1 MILHK
6 VHEFSDV
13 PILYA
18 AEERILSRESRKV
31 EGRNKRIKLPVHLIR
46 LEDILKVIRL
56 IERRVV
62 VHDLI
67 KISEKVLRDIAVIV
81 HFRVDNDNIR
91 NLTGNQVI
99 IEPRSARAVIVVSV
113 ILRIISHDNTIC
125 IARLIEL
132 NDLTSDVIIQ
142 NRRRHRNNSLLHD
155 LIIRNTRKTRNN
167 IRLTVA
173 VPTGSDKLIRADNR
187 HIIHGTRINVRIY
200 EIEHLS
206 LSPRF
211 QIIPEN
217 RIFIPGVQIIPR
229 TIHHTVHIADRNRSS
244 KLIPQLPVRRVNLII
259 LSLGLL
265 PISTYLRVNLTAKHK
280 QPVDVKIITLRKPQI
295 HVHKLPVLKHL
306 NGIPRRQND
315 VSVRRNLHITRVKRR
330 PIIIPVVIPLLR
342 LVTDNRRL
350 LIILPGILPEHIRLL
365 ILIIRIIILI
375 NKRPYRPILSK
386 RHSLH
391 IHRRCVTI
399 LEVKISLP
407 QNRPVRADLKQKLPL
422 PTFISPLTALS
433 KYLPSGRIKILHI
446 ETIRLSILIR
456 QLNTLLPEHISKL
469 NLVLIASARRYQ
481 NHNRSKRKRTC
492 HYPEFIHI
500 ILH

>member
-62 VHDLI
+62 LHYLI
-67 KISEKVLRDIAVIV
+67 KISEQVLRDIAVIV
-81 HFRVDNDNIR
+81 HFHVDNDNIR

-113 ILRIISHDNTIC
+113 ILRIISHDNTVC

-132 NDLTSDVIIQ
+132 NDLPPHVIIQ
-142 NRRRHRNNSLLHD
+142 MRRRHSNNSLLHD

-306 NGIPRRQND
+306 NSIPRRQND

-330 PIIIPVVIPLLR
+330 PIIIPIVIPLLR
-342 LVTDNRRL
+342 LVSDNHSL
-350 LIILPGILPEHIRLL
+350 LIRPAGILPQHIRFL
-365 ILIIRIIILI
+365 
-375 NKRPYRPILSK
+375 
-386 RHSLH
+386 RHSLTISIRTYKRPQIPIVVKRRSRH
-391 IHRRCVTI
+391 IHRRI
-399 LEVKISLP
+399 ISISQLKVNLVP
-407 QNRPVRADLKQKLPL
+407 ERPVRPDLNHELPL
-422 PTFISPLTALS
+422 PTVRPIRTLRIN
-433 KYLPSGRIKILHI
+433 LPANR
-446 ETIRLSILIR
+446 R
-456 QLNTLLPEHISKL
+456 Q
-469 NLVLIASARRYQ
+469 
-481 NHNRSKRKRTC
+481 
-492 HYPEFIHI
+492 
-500 ILH
+500 